1 MTVAA
6 ARCLILTPTISS
18 SSSAAA
24 AVLRLPRV
32 ARRRPLSCSASP
44 LAVFA
49 SMDSPPEGY
58 RTNVGICLADPS
70 LTKAPHPSPPPS
82 PSPLTLSMPHSL
94 ADRFS
99 PPADLLRVQDRHPH
113 RVADASGEEPRAAA
127 IRELREETGVRSAEI
142 VAEAPNWLTYD
153 FPADVKDK
161 LNARW
166 GTNWKGQAQKWF
178 LFRLTG
184 GDDEINLMGDGSEK
198 PEFSEWAWMTPK
210 QVIEKVVHLFQLDN
224 NTPTPLF
231 LETGAPT
238 NIVSMSNSQAVD
250 FKKPVYEET
259 LKHFAPYLQS
269 DPAASS

>member
-6 ARCLILTPTISS
+6 ARCLILTPTVSS
-18 SSSAAA
+18 TSFSSAA
-24 AVLRLPRV
+24 LRLPRI

-49 SMDSPPEGY
+49 TMDSPPEGY

-70 LTKAPHPSPPPS
+70 LTKIFSASRIDIP
-82 PSPLTLSMPHSL
+82 TAWQMPQGGI
-94 ADRFS
+94 D
-99 PPADLLRVQDRHPH
+99 Q
-113 RVADASGEEPRAAA
+113 GEEPRAAA

-198 PEFSEWAWMTPK
+198 PEFSEWAWMTPQ
-210 QVIEKVVHLFQLDN
+210 QVIEK
-224 NTPTPLF
+224 
-231 LETGAPT
+231 
-238 NIVSMSNSQAVD
+238 AVD